1 MSIDVIS
8 SVHERVLGAPFE
20 LQPGAKVAPSRLDSE
35 AWLVWFRHNRARTSA
50 EVPEPVVLPRELHD
64 ALVHALQVFQLG
76 EAGEGRVA
84 KEAARSADPVLDA
97 ALVECVDLY
106 IREEGRHA
114 RELLV
119 VLRAMGVEPLRR
131 TTAEKLFRWTRR
143 AMGLRQKML
152 TIAVAEIV
160 GVVFYGLVRDRIAH
174 SALADTAARIA
185 ADEAAHLDF
194 QAALFRAF
202 LAHPP
207 LPVPRMYAAAV
218 AAVFALVLAAAIA
231 TVAIDQ
237 RAFLRAIGCSPT
249 ELTRRCVDE
258 LRARW
263 PLEDRA
269 STWAAFAKGV
279 GADGTR
285 SAHVD

>member
-1 MSIDVIS
+1 M
-8 SVHERVLGAPFE
+8 
-20 LQPGAKVAPSRLDSE
+20 
-35 AWLVWFRHNRARTSA
+35 
-50 EVPEPVVLPRELHD
+50 LPRELHD

-97 ALVECVDLY
+97 ALAECVDLY
-106 IREEGRHA
+106 VREEGRHA

-119 VLRAMGVEPLRR
+119 VLRAMGAEPLRR

-174 SALADTAARIA
+174 SALAETAARIA

-194 QAALFRAF
+194 QAALFDAF

-207 LPVPRMYAAAV
+207 LPAPRVYAAAV
-218 AAVFALVLAAAIA
+218 AAVFALVLAGAIA

-237 RAFLRAIGCSPT
+237 RAFLRAIGCTPI

-269 STWAAFAKGV
+269 SAWAAFADGV

-285 SAHVD
+285 SSFVD